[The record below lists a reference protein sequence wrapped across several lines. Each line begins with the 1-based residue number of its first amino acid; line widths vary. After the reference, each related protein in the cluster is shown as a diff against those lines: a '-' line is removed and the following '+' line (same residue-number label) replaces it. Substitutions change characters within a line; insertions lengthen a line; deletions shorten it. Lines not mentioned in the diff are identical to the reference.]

1 MQLPEQ
7 NVKVLIDLLPNLH
20 VLVMLVSMMIIPMPI
35 VMIVILVVLLVQ
47 LQPFVKI
54 VTLVII

>member
-7 NVKVLIDLLPNLH
+7 NVKVLIDLLLNLH
-20 VLVMLVSMMIIPMPI
+20 VLAMLVSTMIIPMPI
-35 VMIVILVVLLVQ
+35 VMIVISAVLLVQ
-47 LQPFVKI
+47 LQPFAKI